1 MNNIYR
7 SLVVKLLIL
16 LLFLFSCSCAGV
28 AHKRN
33 SFDFPIESFVK
44 FEYTLYNK
52 VCEPENSNTFSSKC
66 FKPLT
71 GATGSGSII
80 SKSYD
85 GAYILTAAH
94 MCKIKVDPM
103 LSALMIDEEGN
114 SRLVKKFWI
123 YDIDMFKYEAH
134 VVGYDIGLDSCIAFV
149 YGLTNPPLKIA
160 KHGPKKGEKVWNMAA
175 PAGFSG
181 EHLVP
186 FFDGYY
192 SGHDSRS
199 NAAIYTIPAVGG
211 SSGSPIM
218 NSQGEVIGII
228 YARLSRFHHITISPP
243 YKGLRNFIL
252 ETIRKDALR
261 KQSEQDASNK
271 KISIKIS
278 N

>member
-1 MNNIYR
+1 MNNFHR
-7 SLVVKLLIL
+7 SLISKLIIL
-16 LLFLFSCSCAGV
+16 LLFLVMSSCAGI

-52 VCEPENSNTFSSKC
+52 ICEPENSNSFTSKC
-66 FKPLT
+66 YKPIL

-80 SKSYD
+80 SKSFD

-103 LSALMIDEEGN
+103 LHAMMTDEEGN

-134 VVGYDIGLDSCIAFV
+134 VVGYDDRLDSCIAFV
-149 YGLTNPPLKIA
+149 YGLTNPALKLA
-160 KHGPKKGEKVWNMAA
+160 ERGPKRGEKAWNMAA

-181 EHLVP
+181 DHLVP

-192 SGHDSRS
+192 SGHDSK
-199 NAAIYTIPAVGG
+199 NYQAIYTIPAIGG
-211 SSGSPIM
+211 SSGSPIL
-218 NSQGEVIGII
+218 NSRGEVIGII

-252 ETIRKDALR
+252 ETIKKDAER
-261 KQSEQDASNK
+261 KEAEQEASSK
-271 KISIKIS
+271 KISIKIAD
-278 N
+278 